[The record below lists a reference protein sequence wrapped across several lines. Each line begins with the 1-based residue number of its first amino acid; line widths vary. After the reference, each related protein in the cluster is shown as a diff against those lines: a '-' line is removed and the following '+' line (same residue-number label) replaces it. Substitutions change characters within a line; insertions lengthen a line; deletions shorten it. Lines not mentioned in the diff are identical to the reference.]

1 MSDQSRFQKLAADA
15 KSRIAE
21 ISPADAAALAK
32 GGALLLDVREL
43 HEYAAGHAIG
53 AQHLSRGLLELEIE
67 EKAPNVETPIL
78 CMCGGGS
85 RSALAADNL
94 QKMGYTKVKSVAGG
108 LRAWEEAG
116 LPTK

>member
-1 MSDQSRFQKLAADA
+1 MPAESRFQKLVADA

-21 ISPADAAALAK
+21 ISPTDAAAHAK
-32 GGALLLDVREL
+32 SGALLLDVREL
-43 HEYAAGHAIG
+43 HEYAAGHATA

-67 EKAPNVETPIL
+67 EKAPDAATPIL

-94 QKMGYTKVKSVAGG
+94 QKMGYTQVKSVAGG
-108 LRAWEEAG
+108 LRAWKEAG